1 MPRNATMVTVR
12 SGDIEVTANSQ
23 SFPVHSGQTAYFDNS
38 GNAPDIEA
46 LGQADDFDS
55 FVVAGDRMEDVP
67 PPQYVS
73 PDMVGYEDLNANGD
87 WRNRRMARYGLRAS
101 PPAGSPITTAT
112 GSGSHPGAGL
122 GSMTLPGAS
131 RRSITGAGL
140 MSTTVGDG
148 TLAWWRCVLT
158 TRPQWWRSSA
168 VRDSA

>member
-1 MPRNATMVTVR
+1 MVTVR

-55 FVVAGDRMEDVP
+55 FVVARDRMEDVP

-87 WRNRRMARYGLRAS
+87 WRNTADGPARRRR
-101 PPAGSPITTAT
+101 
-112 GSGSHPGAGL
+112 L
-122 GSMTLPGAS
+122 GPLS
-131 RRSITGAGL
+131 RRPLGL
-140 MSTTVGDG
+140 DR
-148 TLAWWRCVLT
+148 TLGLDLGR
-158 TRPQWWRSSA
+158 
-168 VRDSA
+168 